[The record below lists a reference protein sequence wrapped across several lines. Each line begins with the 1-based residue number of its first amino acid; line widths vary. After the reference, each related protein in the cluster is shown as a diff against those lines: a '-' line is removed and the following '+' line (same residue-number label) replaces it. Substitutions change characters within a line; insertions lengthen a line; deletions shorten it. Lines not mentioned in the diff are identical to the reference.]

1 MNESLLYQVP
11 RGVNNGWELAVNYTE
26 LSYSFSLQF
35 APDFLFKV
43 YQSFIKQS

>member
-11 RGVNNGWELAVNYTE
+11 GGVNNGWELAVNYTE